1 MMNSEVVS
9 SKKEEEKKKDSSK
22 VYFFIIAIAAL
33 LATNIYFYVKFKTN
47 GEKVYAL
54 TVEKENLQVQ
64 IDRIEAELDK
74 IDIENVQLTPE
85 MTVQKEDSRT
95 EIAELRKKLEN
106 KSITP
111 KDIDDAQRKINLLK
125 KQVDN
130 YRVDVQRLIQE
141 NQILSKQNSNL
152 NESVVEKNKQITSL
166 TTTNSELKE
175 KVTTASALKV
185 SSISING
192 IEVKRNGKES
202 VEERAKRVDK
212 LKINFTIADNALAKN
227 GERDIFIRIIDPQ
240 GNLVVQGDNIFFVH
254 GEKLQYTFKHNILF
268 TNKGEDYIVYWAA
281 EDGFTKGAYTILL
294 YEDNAIMG
302 RSTVVLR

>member
-9 SKKEEEKKKDSSK
+9 NKKEEERKKDSSK
-22 VYFFIIAIAAL
+22 IYFFIIAIAAL

-74 IDIENVQLTPE
+74 IDVENVQLTPE

-95 EIAELRKKLEN
+95 EIAELRQKLEN

-111 KDIDDAQRKINLLK
+111 MDIDEAQRKINQLK
-125 KQVDN
+125 KQVDT
-130 YRVDVQRLIQE
+130 YRINVQRLIQE

-152 NESVVEKNKQITSL
+152 SESVVEKDKQITSL
-166 TTTNSELKE
+166 VTTNSELKE
-175 KVTTASALKV
+175 KVATASALKV
-185 SSISING
+185 SEISING
-192 IEVKRNGKES
+192 LAIKKNGKES

-212 LKINFTIADNALAKN
+212 LKINFTIVDNELAKN
-227 GERDIFIRIIDPQ
+227 GERDIFVRIIDPQ
-240 GNLVVQGDNIFFVH
+240 GNLIVQGDHIFFVH
-254 GEKLQYTFKHNILF
+254 GEKLQYTFKHKIMF

-281 EDGFTKGAYTILL
+281 DGGFSKGAYTVLL

-302 RSTVVLR
+302 RSTIVLR

>member
-1 MMNSEVVS
+1 MNSEVVS
-9 SKKEEEKKKDSSK
+9 SKKEDEKKKDSSK

-74 IDIENVQLTPE
+74 IDVENVQLTPE

-111 KDIDDAQRKINLLK
+111 RDIDDAQRKINQLK

-141 NQILSKQNSNL
+141 NQILSKQNSSL
-152 NESVVEKNKQITSL
+152 NESVAEKNKQITTL

-192 IEVKRNGKES
+192 LEVKRNGKES

-212 LKINFTIADNALAKN
+212 LKINFTIADNPLAKS
-227 GERDIFIRIIDPQ
+227 GERDVFVRIIDPQ

-281 EDGFTKGAYTILL
+281 DNGFTKGAYTILL

-302 RSTVVLR
+302 RSTIVLR

>member
-9 SKKEEEKKKDSSK
+9 SKKEDEKKKDSSK

-74 IDIENVQLTPE
+74 IDVENVQLTPE
-85 MTVQKEDSRT
+85 MTVQKEGSRT

-130 YRVDVQRLIQE
+130 YRIDVQRLIQE

-192 IEVKRNGKES
+192 LEVKRNGKES

-212 LKINFTIADNALAKN
+212 LKINFTIADNALAKS

>member
-1 MMNSEVVS
+1 MMNSEVVLN
-9 SKKEEEKKKDSSK
+9 KKEDEKKRDSSK

-74 IDIENVQLTPE
+74 IDVENIQLTPE
-85 MTVQKEDSRT
+85 MTVQKDDSRA
-95 EIAELRKKLEN
+95 EIAALRKKLEN

-152 NESVVEKNKQITSL
+152 NESVAEKNKQITSL

-192 IEVKRNGKES
+192 LEVKKNGKES

-227 GERDIFIRIIDPQ
+227 GERDIYIRIIDPQ

-281 EDGFTKGAYTILL
+281 ENGFTKGAYTVLL

>member
-9 SKKEEEKKKDSSK
+9 SKKEDEKKKDSSK

-74 IDIENVQLTPE
+74 IDIENVKLTPE

-111 KDIDDAQRKINLLK
+111 RDIDDAQRKINQLK

-141 NQILSKQNSNL
+141 NQILSKQNSSL
-152 NESVVEKNKQITSL
+152 NESVVEKNKQITTL
-166 TTTNSELKE
+166 TMTNSELKE

-192 IEVKRNGKES
+192 LEVKRNGKET
-202 VEERAKRVDK
+202 VEERAKHVDK
-212 LKINFTIADNALAKN
+212 LKINFTIADNPLAKS
-227 GERDIFIRIIDPQ
+227 GERDVFVRIIDPQ

-281 EDGFTKGAYTILL
+281 DNGFTKGAYTILL

-302 RSTVVLR
+302 RSTIVLR

>member
-9 SKKEEEKKKDSSK
+9 SKKEDEKKKDSSK

-74 IDIENVQLTPE
+74 IDVENVQLTPE
-85 MTVQKEDSRT
+85 MTVQKEGSRT

-111 KDIDDAQRKINLLK
+111 RDIDDAQRKINLLK

-192 IEVKRNGKES
+192 LEVKRNGKES

-212 LKINFTIADNALAKN
+212 LKINFTIADNSLARS

>member
-1 MMNSEVVS
+1 M
-9 SKKEEEKKKDSSK
+9 
-22 VYFFIIAIAAL
+22 
-33 LATNIYFYVKFKTN
+33 
-47 GEKVYAL
+47 
-54 TVEKENLQVQ
+54 EKENLQVQ

-74 IDIENVQLTPE
+74 IDVENVQLTPE

-111 KDIDDAQRKINLLK
+111 RDIDDAQRKINLLK

-192 IEVKRNGKES
+192 LEVKRNGKES

-212 LKINFTIADNALAKN
+212 LKINFTIADNSLARS

>member
-9 SKKEEEKKKDSSK
+9 SKQEEEKKKDSSK
-22 VYFFIIAIAAL
+22 IYFFIIAIAAL

-74 IDIENVQLTPE
+74 IDVENVQLTPE
-85 MTVQKEDSRT
+85 MTLQKEDSRA
-95 EIAELRKKLEN
+95 EIAILRKRLEN
-106 KSITP
+106 QSITARE
-111 KDIDDAQRKINLLK
+111 IDDAQQKINRLK
-125 KQVDN
+125 KQVDS
-130 YRVDVQRLIQE
+130 YRINVQRLIQE

-152 NESVVEKNKQITSL
+152 SESVVEKEKQITSL
-166 TTTNSELKE
+166 VNSNSELKE
-175 KVTTASALKV
+175 KVATASALKV

-192 IEVKRNGKES
+192 LAVKRNGKES

-212 LKINFTIADNALAKN
+212 LKVNFTIADNALAKT
-227 GERDIFIRIIDPQ
+227 GERDIFVRIIDPQ

-254 GEKLQYTFKHNILF
+254 GEKLQYTFKHNIMF
-268 TNKGEDYIVYWAA
+268 TNKGEEYIVYWAA
-281 EDGFTKGAYTILL
+281 ENGFSKGAYTVLL

-302 RSTVVLR
+302 RSTIVLR

>member
-9 SKKEEEKKKDSSK
+9 SKQEEEKKKDSSK
-22 VYFFIIAIAAL
+22 IYFFIIAIAAL

-74 IDIENVQLTPE
+74 IDVENVQLTPE
-85 MTVQKEDSRT
+85 MTLQKEDSRA
-95 EIAELRKKLEN
+95 EIAILRKKLEN
-106 KSITP
+106 QSITA
-111 KDIDDAQRKINLLK
+111 KEIDDAQQKINRLK
-125 KQVDN
+125 KQVDS
-130 YRVDVQRLIQE
+130 YRINVQRLIQE

-152 NESVVEKNKQITSL
+152 SESVVEKEKQITSL
-166 TTTNSELKE
+166 VNSNSELKE
-175 KVTTASALKV
+175 KVATASALKV

-192 IEVKRNGKES
+192 LAVKRNGKES

-212 LKINFTIADNALAKN
+212 LKVNFTIADNALAKT
-227 GERDIFIRIIDPQ
+227 GERDIFVRIIDPQ

-254 GEKLQYTFKHNILF
+254 GEKLQYTFKHNIMF
-268 TNKGEDYIVYWAA
+268 TNKGEEYIVYWAA
-281 EDGFTKGAYTILL
+281 ENGFSKGAYTVLL

-302 RSTVVLR
+302 RSTIVLR

>member
-9 SKKEEEKKKDSSK
+9 SKKEDEKKKDSSK

-74 IDIENVQLTPE
+74 IDVENVQLTPE

-111 KDIDDAQRKINLLK
+111 RDIDDAQRKINLLK

-192 IEVKRNGKES
+192 LEVKRNGKES

-212 LKINFTIADNALAKN
+212 LKINFTIADNSLARS

>member
-1 MMNSEVVS
+1 MNSEVVS
-9 SKKEEEKKKDSSK
+9 SKKEDEKKKDSSK

-74 IDIENVQLTPE
+74 IDVENVQLTPE

-111 KDIDDAQRKINLLK
+111 RDIDDAQRKINLLK

-192 IEVKRNGKES
+192 LEVKRNGKES

-212 LKINFTIADNALAKN
+212 LKINFTIADNSLARS

>member
-9 SKKEEEKKKDSSK
+9 SKKEEEKKKDTSK

-74 IDIENVQLTPE
+74 IDVENVQLTPE
-85 MTVQKEDSRT
+85 MTVQKDDSRA

-125 KQVDN
+125 KQVDH
-130 YRVDVQRLIQE
+130 YRVDVQRLVQE
-141 NQILSKQNSNL
+141 NQILSKQNSTL
-152 NESVVEKNKQITSL
+152 NESVVEKNKQINSL
-166 TTTNSELKE
+166 TTTNAELKE

-192 IEVKRNGKES
+192 LEVKKNGKES

-212 LKINFTIADNALAKN
+212 LKINFTITDNSLAKS
-227 GERDIFIRIIDPQ
+227 GERDIFVRIIDPQ
-240 GNLVVQGDNIFFVH
+240 GNLVIQGDNIFFVH

-268 TNKGEDYIVYWAA
+268 TNKGEDYVVYWSA
-281 EDGFTKGAYTILL
+281 ENGFTKGAYTVLL

>member
-1 MMNSEVVS
+1 MINSEVVS

-22 VYFFIIAIAAL
+22 IYFFIIAIAAL

-47 GEKVYAL
+47 GEKVYTL

-74 IDIENVQLTPE
+74 IDVENVQLTPE
-85 MTVQKEDSRT
+85 MSVQKDDSRA

-111 KDIDDAQRKINLLK
+111 KDIDEAQHKINQLK
-125 KQVDN
+125 KQVDT
-130 YRVDVQRLIQE
+130 YRVNVQRLIQE

-152 NESVVEKNKQITSL
+152 SESVVEKEKQITSL
-166 TTTNSELKE
+166 VTSNSDLKE
-175 KVTTASALKV
+175 KVATASALKV

-192 IEVKRNGKES
+192 LEVKKNGKEF
-202 VEERAKRVDK
+202 VEERAKKIDK
-212 LKINFTIADNALAKN
+212 LKINFTIADNPLAKN
-227 GERDIFIRIIDPQ
+227 GERDIYVRIIDPQ
-240 GNLVVQGDNIFFVH
+240 GNLVVQGDNIFYVH

-281 EDGFTKGAYTILL
+281 EEGFSKGAYTILL

>member
-9 SKKEEEKKKDSSK
+9 SKKEDEKKKDSSK

-74 IDIENVQLTPE
+74 IDVENVQLTPE

-111 KDIDDAQRKINLLK
+111 RDIDDAQRKINQLK

-141 NQILSKQNSNL
+141 NQILSKQNSSL
-152 NESVVEKNKQITSL
+152 NESVAEKNKQITTL

-192 IEVKRNGKES
+192 LEVKRNGKES

-212 LKINFTIADNALAKN
+212 LKINFTIADNPLAKS
-227 GERDIFIRIIDPQ
+227 GERDVFVRIIDPQ

-281 EDGFTKGAYTILL
+281 DNGFTKGAYTILL

-302 RSTVVLR
+302 RSTIVLR

>member
-9 SKKEEEKKKDSSK
+9 SKKEDEKKKDSSK

-85 MTVQKEDSRT
+85 MTVQKEDSRA
-95 EIAELRKKLEN
+95 EIAELRKKLED
-106 KSITP
+106 KSINS

-152 NESVVEKNKQITSL
+152 NESVVEKNKQINSL

-185 SSISING
+185 SNISING
-192 IEVKRNGKES
+192 LEIKRNGKES

-212 LKINFTIADNALAKN
+212 LKINFTVADNPLAKI

-240 GNLVVQGDNIFFVH
+240 GNLVVQGDNIFLVH

-268 TNKGEDYIVYWAA
+268 TNKGEDYVVYWAA
-281 EDGFTKGAYTILL
+281 EDGFAKGAYTVLL

-302 RSTVVLR
+302 RSAVVLR

>member
-9 SKKEEEKKKDSSK
+9 SKKEDEKKKDSSK

-74 IDIENVQLTPE
+74 IDVENVQLTPE
-85 MTVQKEDSRT
+85 MTVQKDDSRT

-125 KQVDN
+125 NK
-130 YRVDVQRLIQE
+130 LI
-141 NQILSKQNSNL
+141 
-152 NESVVEKNKQITSL
+152 
-166 TTTNSELKE
+166 
-175 KVTTASALKV
+175 
-185 SSISING
+185 
-192 IEVKRNGKES
+192 
-202 VEERAKRVDK
+202 
-212 LKINFTIADNALAKN
+212 TIA
-227 GERDIFIRIIDPQ
+227 
-240 GNLVVQGDNIFFVH
+240 
-254 GEKLQYTFKHNILF
+254 
-268 TNKGEDYIVYWAA
+268 
-281 EDGFTKGAYTILL
+281 
-294 YEDNAIMG
+294 
-302 RSTVVLR
+302 

>member
-1 MMNSEVVS
+1 MNSEVVS
-9 SKKEEEKKKDSSK
+9 SKKEDEKKKDSSK

-74 IDIENVQLTPE
+74 IDVENVQLTPE

-111 KDIDDAQRKINLLK
+111 RDIDDAQRKINQLK

-141 NQILSKQNSNL
+141 NQILSKQNSSL
-152 NESVVEKNKQITSL
+152 NESVVEKNKQITTL

-192 IEVKRNGKES
+192 LEVKRNGKES

-212 LKINFTIADNALAKN
+212 LKINFTIADNPLAKS
-227 GERDIFIRIIDPQ
+227 GERDVFVRIIDPQ

-254 GEKLQYTFKHNILF
+254 GEKLQYTFKYNILF

-281 EDGFTKGAYTILL
+281 DNGFTKGAYTILL

-302 RSTVVLR
+302 RSTIVLR

>member
-9 SKKEEEKKKDSSK
+9 NKKEDEKKRDSSK

-74 IDIENVQLTPE
+74 INVENIQLTPE
-85 MTVQKEDSRT
+85 MTVQKDDSRA
-95 EIAELRKKLEN
+95 EIAALRKKLEN

-152 NESVVEKNKQITSL
+152 NESVAEKNKQITSL

-192 IEVKRNGKES
+192 LEVKKNGKES

-227 GERDIFIRIIDPQ
+227 GERDIYIRIIDPQ

-281 EDGFTKGAYTILL
+281 ENGFTKGAYTVLL

>member
-1 MMNSEVVS
+1 MNSEVVS
-9 SKKEEEKKKDSSK
+9 SKQEEEKKKDSSK
-22 VYFFIIAIAAL
+22 IYFFIIAIAAL

-74 IDIENVQLTPE
+74 IDVENVQLTPE
-85 MTVQKEDSRT
+85 MTLQKEDSRA
-95 EIAELRKKLEN
+95 EIAILRKKLEN
-106 KSITP
+106 QSITARE
-111 KDIDDAQRKINLLK
+111 IDDAQQKINRLK
-125 KQVDN
+125 KQVDS
-130 YRVDVQRLIQE
+130 YRINVQRLIQE

-152 NESVVEKNKQITSL
+152 SESVVEKEKQITSL
-166 TTTNSELKE
+166 VNSNSELKE
-175 KVTTASALKV
+175 KVATASALKV

-192 IEVKRNGKES
+192 LAVKRNGKES

-212 LKINFTIADNALAKN
+212 LKVNFTIADNALAKT
-227 GERDIFIRIIDPQ
+227 GERDIFVRIIDPQ

-254 GEKLQYTFKHNILF
+254 GEKLQYTFKHNIMF
-268 TNKGEDYIVYWAA
+268 TNKGEEYIVYWAA
-281 EDGFTKGAYTILL
+281 ENGFSKGAYTVLL

-302 RSTVVLR
+302 RSTIVLR